1 MQLLGVNICDMPR
14 KEILTQVRNFLN
26 EPQFHRIAT
35 VNPEF
40 LVMADRDSAFK
51 RSLLSADLCVV
62 DGVGIVWA
70 GWLQRKSITRFPG
83 VDLLHEILLIAE
95 RDGHPV
101 FLAVKQGGLSSY
113 EEIRVALLKKYPGL
127 IIGGQEIDHREFGN
141 PLVGEAGWKLKIGN
155 STIALC
161 NFGAPEQETLLES
174 LRKVCPQTRLVI
186 GVGGAFDF
194 LTGKQKRAPEY
205 LRTIGLEWLWRLI
218 LQPSRFNRIWNA
230 AVVFPVKVL
239 LGGWTTK

>member
-1 MQLLGVNICDMPR
+1 MQLLGVNISDMPR

-40 LVMADRDSAFK
+40 LVMADRDPTFK
-51 RSLLSADLCVV
+51 QSLLSADLCVA

-70 GWLQRKSITRFPG
+70 GWLQGKSVCRFPG

-101 FLAVKQGGLSSY
+101 FLAVRQSGLSSY
-113 EEIRVALLKKYPGL
+113 EEIRTELLKKYPRLVVNG
-127 IIGGQEIDHREFGN
+127 EIFDPAHSQHSPFSIPHSN
-141 PLVGEAGWKLKIGN
+141 IV
-155 STIALC
+155 LC
-161 NFGAPEQETLLES
+161 NFGAPAQELFLES
-174 LRKVCPQTRLVI
+174 FRNNPSDIRLAM

-194 LTGKQKRAPEY
+194 LTGKQKRAPQC